1 MQASKFVLVTSLAA
15 NLALGAWLLTAAPK
29 PAGQI
34 VSNRGDAGVATA
46 SAQANQSE
54 REARAVAS
62 AALWQR
68 LDAGGDFK
76 STIARLR
83 AAGFPPDVVRAIV
96 ASLVTARFEAE
107 RSKIDT
113 AALHTPYWKKW
124 TGSYLDPQIGPAL
137 RKLEQEQERTLK
149 ELLGDAGADPNP
161 EETAAWREA
170 RWGKLSAEK
179 VDRISAVMRAYDEK
193 QMAIYSAASG
203 GGRLTMLPADREK
216 MAALDRELRS
226 DLAEFLTPAEIEE
239 YNLRAST
246 AARQLE
252 WVLSPFKAS
261 EAEYRTIFPLYQ
273 EYLDRFPRATSLG
286 SNEADPAQ
294 AAAQD
299 AFVAQVA
306 AKLGSERA
314 DELRIALDPKLA
326 NVGRLVS
333 RLDLPLSAAQQV
345 YDVQQDVQKRAA
357 AVRSN
362 QELAAAA
369 RAEQLT
375 ALQQEAVEKLTRT
388 LGGTRELDAYR
399 QYGGQWLSTLAPPK
413 G

>member
-1 MQASKFVLVTSLAA
+1 MKASKFILVTSLAA
-15 NLALGAWLLTAAPK
+15 NFALGTWWLTTTPK
-29 PAGQI
+29 AGDQI
-34 VSNRGDAGVATA
+34 VSNRDDPGGTSAPAEAT
-46 SAQANQSE
+46 QSE
-54 REARAVAS
+54 RNARAVAS
-62 AALWQR
+62 AALWPR
-68 LDAGGDFK
+68 LDAGEDFQ

-83 AAGFPPDVVRAIV
+83 AAGFPPEVIRAII
-96 ASLVTARFEAE
+96 ASLVAQRFEAE
-107 RSKIDT
+107 RSKLDA

-137 RKLEQEQERTLK
+137 RKLEQEQERMLK

-161 EETAAWREA
+161 EETAAWHEV
-170 RWGKLSAEK
+170 RWGKLSPEK
-179 VDRISAVMRAYDEK
+179 LERISAVRRAYDEK
-193 QMAIYSAASG
+193 QMAIYSAANG
-203 GGRLTMLPADREK
+203 GGRLTMLPEDREK

-226 DLAEFLTPAEIEE
+226 DLAKFLTPAEIEE
-239 YNLRAST
+239 YNLRASP
-246 AARQLE
+246 AAGQLE

-273 EYLDRFPRATSLG
+273 EYLDRFPTATPFG
-286 SNEADPAQ
+286 SSGADPAQ

-299 AFVAQVA
+299 ALVAQVA

-326 NVGRLVS
+326 NIGRLVS

-345 YDVQQDVQKRAA
+345 YDVQQDVQKRAV

-362 QELAAAA
+362 GDLAAAA

-375 ALQQEAVEKLTRT
+375 ALQQEAVGKLTRA
-388 LGGTRELDAYR
+388 LGGNRGMDAYR
-399 QYGGQWLSTLAPPK
+399 QYGGQWLSSLAPPK